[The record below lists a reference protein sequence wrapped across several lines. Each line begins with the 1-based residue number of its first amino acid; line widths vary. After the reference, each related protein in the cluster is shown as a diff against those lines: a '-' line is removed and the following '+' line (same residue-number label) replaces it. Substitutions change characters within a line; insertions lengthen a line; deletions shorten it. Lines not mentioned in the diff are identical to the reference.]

1 MIIGPFALLPL
12 SHAVGRTSAIFW
24 TTFLVL
30 VCNIWGASMTK
41 RSQYTPYLISRFFA
55 GFGATV
61 PSTLGPRI
69 LIDLFFVHERGR
81 AFSVFSLAFLL
92 GPIAPPTVGCF
103 IASKT
108 GWPVMFWWTIPL
120 LGIGLIL
127 IVVFMEETGF
137 ARQGEVKYPHQP
149 ASFVANRTATLLPGN
164 RVVPPHTFSEIVSQI
179 ILHRRSSRLFTR
191 A

>member
-41 RSQYTPYLISRFFA
+41 RSHYTPFLVSRFFA
-55 GFGATV
+55 GLGATV

-69 LIDLFFVHERGR
+69 LIDFFFVHERGR

-92 GPIAPPTVGCF
+92 GPVAPPTVGCF
-103 IASKT
+103 IAAKT
-108 GWPVMFWWTIPL
+108 EWPIMFWWTIPL
-120 LGIGLIL
+120 LGVGLIL
-127 IVVFMEETGF
+127 IIIFMEESGF
-137 ARQGEVKYPHQP
+137 ARQGNVKYPLQP
-149 ASFVANRTATLLPGN
+149 SSFLANRTATLLPGN
-164 RVVPPHTFSEIVSQI
+164 RVVPKCTFSETVSRI
-179 ILHRRSSRLFTR
+179 FLD
-191 A
+191 